1 MPPRWLESCR
11 VDLKF
16 SGIDGDEY
24 FPPRTRHGNPV
35 ADSEPDSCRHAQRY
49 SRVAAAADCGAY
61 GSSKADIAE
70 TERRTAG
77 GAEKAMAMV
86 AQARAAEANVSRGGG
101 GVSLQVGDISKL
113 TDREAQGALAVAEK
127 LQSLSGW
134 RKMTATVS
142 NNSETTLSLDA
153 LRTCCAKGSA
163 WRAAIRRTPRPERS
177 SIFPPRRSVSC
188 RDGRSCSPL
197 GLDKAT
203 SMTASSATNTR
214 WAVLAYLVH

>member
-1 MPPRWLESCR
+1 MNISPQERGMAIRSQILSRIPAATPNDIRESP
-11 VDLKF
+11 
-16 SGIDGDEY
+16 
-24 FPPRTRHGNPV
+24 PPRTV
-35 ADSEPDSCRHAQRY
+35 ELTAAQ
-49 SRVAAAADCGAY
+49 
-61 GSSKADIAE
+61 KADIAE